1 MKTLIIFREG
11 HGGHFLK
18 ALINNKPVE
27 AKFRM
32 DPWYPRIYNEPLKDF
47 DYGNCVCL
55 HQSPGSDYE
64 KKFDL
69 VLTILPSQK
78 IYHAIYNIFFKK
90 VLIEQFTNKE
100 YQDWRNNL
108 LFWYDKTYYNIRDY
122 VDRINQDTSNNRY
135 SNVIDFDQIINEE
148 YISKVFQQYFNVDLS
163 DTQKTLIQQY
173 KDKQLNIQLTID
185 GKSMSEIVDPIPD
198 NYFVETP
205 WFASYCIY
213 KFERNNGLSE
223 SQRLWS
229 INTVTSIIDKKFLLN
244 LENQYH

>member
-11 HGGHFLK
+11 HCGHYLQ
-18 ALINNKPVE
+18 ALINNQPVE

-32 DPWYPRIYNEPLKDF
+32 DPWYPGIYDKPLKDF
-47 DYGNCVCL
+47 DRSNCVCL

-90 VLIEQFTNKE
+90 ALIEDFTHEQYLN
-100 YQDWRNNL
+100 WRNDL
-108 LFWYDKTYYNIRDY
+108 QFWYDKTYYNIRDY
-122 VDRINQDTSNNRY
+122 VDIINQDIVNNPY
-135 SNVIDFDQIINEE
+135 CNVIDFDQILNEQ
-148 YISKVFQQYFNVDLS
+148 YIGKVFQQYFNVALS

-173 KDKQLNIQLTID
+173 KDKQLNVDLTVD
-185 GKSMSEIVDPIPD
+185 GKSMWEIVEPIPD
-198 NYFVETP
+198 NYFFETP

-223 SQRLWS
+223 SHRLWS
-229 INTVTSIIDKKFLLN
+229 IDDITSIIDKKFLLD
-244 LENQYH
+244 LENRYQ